1 MKNSSN
7 HLVSYSNSD
16 YTGDIT
22 THQST
27 AGYVF
32 YLAGGLI
39 VYRSSLLKT
48 VVLSTT
54 ESEYMALCMT
64 VQEAMWIRGFLNHIS
79 HTGLKAV
86 TIYEDNQFMIDLTKN
101 PEVHS
106 HSKHIDVRFHWLCQ
120 IIDEGIRITWIESS
134 NQAANGLTKA
144 LPAVTYQKFI
154 EMLCM
159 TDKVRSKP
167 NRQD

>member
-1 MKNSSN
+1 MKNGSN
-7 HLVSYSNSD
+7 HLVSYSDSD
-16 YTGDIT
+16 YADDIT
-22 THQST
+22 THWST
-27 AGYVF
+27 VRYVF

-39 VYRSSLLKT
+39 VYRLSLLKT
-48 VVLSTT
+48 VVLLTT
-54 ESEYMALCMT
+54 ESEYMMLYMT
-64 VQEAMWIRGFLNHIS
+64 AQEAIWIRGFFNHVD
-79 HTGLKAV
+79 HTELKAV
-86 TIYEDNQFMIDLTKN
+86 IIYEDNWSMIDLIKN

-106 HSKHIDVRFHWLCQ
+106 CSKYIDVCFHWLCQ

-134 NQAANGLTKA
+134 NQAVNGLMKA
-144 LPAVTYQKFI
+144 LPVVVYQKFI